1 MYSVFEKQPQEK
13 KDLILKV
20 AIEEFVKNGFEKAST
35 DTITSRAGISKGI
48 LFHYFK
54 SKKNLYI
61 YLVSYCVDLLTEITM
76 EALRKVKS
84 DDFFERVKEIFLL
97 KHEIIAPFIQE
108 TLLITDALLNPPVA
122 VSKEMQNILNKHF
135 ETYQKEF
142 MLEHIYLKELIHIDK
157 LREGISVDTVINMT
171 MFIGDQLGNKY
182 QTLYKN
188 KLYDFFTEPDPL
200 AQELNDYLEIVKNGV
215 YK

>member
-1 MYSVFEKQPQEK
+1 MYSAFEKQPKEK

-20 AIEEFVKNGFEKAST
+20 AIEEFVKNGYEKTST

-61 YLVSYCVDLLTEITM
+61 YLVGYCVDLLTEVTM
-76 EALRKVKS
+76 EALKKVKS
-84 DDFFERVKEIFLL
+84 DDFFERVKEIFML
-97 KHEIIAPFIQE
+97 KHEIIALYMQE

-122 VSKEMQNILNKHF
+122 VSKEMKDILNKHF
-135 ETYQKEF
+135 EAYQKEF
-142 MLEHIYLKELIHIDK
+142 MLEHIYLKELIQTER

-171 MFIGDQLGNKY
+171 MFIGEQLGNKY

-188 KLYDFFTEPDPL
+188 KLYDFFKEPDPL

>member
-61 YLVSYCVDLLTEITM
+61 YLVGYCVDLLTEITM
-76 EALRKVKS
+76 EALKKVRS

-97 KHEIIAPFIQE
+97 KHEIIAPFMQE
-108 TLLITDALLNPPVA
+108 TLLITDALFNPPVA
-122 VSKEMQNILNKHF
+122 VSKEMQDILNKHF

-182 QTLYKN
+182 QALYKN

>member
-1 MYSVFEKQPQEK
+1 MYSAFEKQPQEK

-20 AIEEFVKNGFEKAST
+20 AIEEFVKNSYEKTST

-54 SKKNLYI
+54 SKKNLYV

-76 EALRKVKS
+76 DALKKVKS

-97 KHEIIAPFIQE
+97 KHEILASYMQE

-122 VSKEMQNILNKHF
+122 VSKEMQEILNKHL
-135 ETYQKEF
+135 EAYQKEF
-142 MLEHIYLKELIHIDK
+142 MLEHIYLKELIQTNR

-171 MFIGDQLGNKY
+171 MFIGEQLGNKY

-188 KLYDFFTEPDPL
+188 KHYDFFTEPDPL

>member
-97 KHEIIAPFIQE
+97 KHEIIAPFMQE

-122 VSKEMQNILNKHF
+122 MSKEMQDILNKHF

-182 QTLYKN
+182 QALYKN